1 MDGDNMFLSGQREKY
16 FDPTQSEKNHEN
28 DPPQPQNKN
37 HHDTKNKELIMEL
50 EENKNKND
58 DNTNEDEDVGQ
69 NEVLKNPMTRWPAP
83 IPYVL
88 SNTLPSS
95 M

>member
-1 MDGDNMFLSGQREKY
+1 
-16 FDPTQSEKNHEN
+16 
-28 DPPQPQNKN
+28 
-37 HHDTKNKELIMEL
+37 MEL

-58 DNTNEDEDVGQ
+58 DNANEDEDVGQ
-69 NEVLKNPMTRWPAP
+69 NEVLKNPMTRWPTP

-88 SNTLPSS
+88 SNKLPSS